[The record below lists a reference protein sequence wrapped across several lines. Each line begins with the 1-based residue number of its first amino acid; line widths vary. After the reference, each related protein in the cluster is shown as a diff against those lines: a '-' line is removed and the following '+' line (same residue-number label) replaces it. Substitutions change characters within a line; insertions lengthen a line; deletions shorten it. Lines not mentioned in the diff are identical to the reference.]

1 MAPAAARL
9 KAEIDIPIEPNDPS
23 EAIRSSEIP
32 RFLADF
38 FDILEWRPYG
48 GQVVDL
54 VFPCLDAEWVFS
66 PEGLPFVEAMLRIE
80 DYELARNPGAT
91 HYVVAHGRLKGLPRL
106 ARPLA
111 RQVRRA
117 AGRRLAALSR

>member
-1 MAPAAARL
+1 MLPPEARL
-9 KAEIDIPIEPNDPS
+9 RAEIDIPIEPNDPS

-32 RFLADF
+32 RFLRDF
-38 FDILEWRPYG
+38 FDIEEWRPYG

-66 PEGLPFVEAMLRIE
+66 AEGLPFVDAMLRIE
-80 DYELARNPGAT
+80 DYELARDPSAT
-91 HYVVAHGRLKGLPRL
+91 HYVVAYGRLKGLPRL

-111 RQVRRA
+111 DQVRKA
-117 AGRRLAALSR
+117 LARRLTARSR